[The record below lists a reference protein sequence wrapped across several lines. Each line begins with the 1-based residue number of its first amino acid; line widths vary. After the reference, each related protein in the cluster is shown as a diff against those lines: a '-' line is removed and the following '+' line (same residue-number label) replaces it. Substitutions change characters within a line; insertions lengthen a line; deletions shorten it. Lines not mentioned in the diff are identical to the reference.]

1 MFPLLHWHTRFS
13 DSICLSLYFS
23 LFSFLFSI
31 PLMSC
36 TPPFR
41 PFYLQTLPISFPL
54 SLAAY
59 SSYTLSSLCNLAFPC
74 PLLAPLSNIF
84 LALSLP
90 LSVRSI
96 IIVTKRKHLS
106 TSGFIYHYEYD
117 HEVMIISLEAL
128 FFFITIYCYTPT
140 FYTTSPSEF
149 FHSTLQTIL
158 KSNT

>member
-13 DSICLSLYFS
+13 DSISLSISFF

-31 PLMSC
+31 PLVSC

-41 PFYLQTLPISFPL
+41 PFCLQTLPCSFPL
-54 SLAAY
+54 SLSAY
-59 SSYTLSSLCNLAFPC
+59 SSCTLSSLCNLAFPC

-90 LSVRSI
+90 LSVRSL

-128 FFFITIYCYTPT
+128 FFLLQFIVIPP
-140 FYTTSPSEF
+140 PSTQHPHLSSF
-149 FHSTLQTIL
+149 IVHYRQY
-158 KSNT
+158 

>member
-1 MFPLLHWHTRFS
+1 MFPLHHWHTRFS
-13 DSICLSLYFS
+13 DSISLSLSFF

-31 PLMSC
+31 PLVSC

-41 PFYLQTLPISFPL
+41 PFCLQTLPCSFPFSL
-54 SLAAY
+54 SAY
-59 SSYTLSSLCNLAFPC
+59 SSCTLSSLCNLAFPC

-90 LSVRSI
+90 LAVRSI

-106 TSGFIYHYEYD
+106 TSRFIYHYEYD

-128 FFFITIYCYTPT
+128 FFYYNLLLCPHHQHIIP
-140 FYTTSPSEF
+140 
-149 FHSTLQTIL
+149 I
-158 KSNT
+158 